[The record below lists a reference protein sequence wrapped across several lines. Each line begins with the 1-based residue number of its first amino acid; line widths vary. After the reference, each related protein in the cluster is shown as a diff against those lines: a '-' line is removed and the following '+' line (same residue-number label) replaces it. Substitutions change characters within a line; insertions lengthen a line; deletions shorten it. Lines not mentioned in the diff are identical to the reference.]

1 MRVFLKKQWP
11 LIALGGLLV
20 LVSFYLIRSG
30 KQMIEGPLL
39 DAIVKGEGLKLKD
52 IHYTH
57 NDPNK
62 EMKWSVDALEVSFSE
77 DKSFISFRE
86 FLLKLEPEDRPCFE
100 LKGKKGDYSRKTG
113 TINLSGDLEGRSEN
127 GYRFFTEHMIINE
140 KRGYVKT
147 NEAVRILGPFF
158 SIEGNGLFVDLEK
171 ERIKILSDVTTIVTE
186 NSLI

>member
-100 LKGKKGDYSRKTG
+100 LKGKKGIIPERPERLISREIWKGVLKTDTG
-113 TINLSGDLEGRSEN
+113 
-127 GYRFFTEHMIINE
+127 
-140 KRGYVKT
+140 
-147 NEAVRILGPFF
+147 F
-158 SIEGNGLFVDLEK
+158 SRNI
-171 ERIKILSDVTTIVTE
+171 
-186 NSLI
+186 